1 MVGTSRQSRRR
12 RPFPRPRP
20 LQGPGRDRATQR
32 PSAPEDIM
40 TRYTPRRPQAAPRWF
55 VAAWLAATALITAA
69 SALVSP
75 ATGAFH

>member
-1 MVGTSRQSRRR
+1 
-12 RPFPRPRP
+12 
-20 LQGPGRDRATQR
+20 
-32 PSAPEDIM
+32 M